1 MPNDSNLDPEPLSF
15 LQQDAAESARDDLT
29 AAPRG
34 SFQSPDNLEEY
45 LHRRKDDPSTL
56 GLRWGS
62 TLTNFAKAYGRF
74 KSRRGD
80 LVAQA
85 QTIVEFQTPPGT
97 HKLECL
103 LSQHAH

>member
-1 MPNDSNLDPEPLSF
+1 MPNDSNLDPEPALF
-15 LQQDAAESARDDLT
+15 LRQDAVESARGDLA

-34 SFQSPDNLEEY
+34 SFQSFDNLEEY
-45 LHRRKDDPSTL
+45 LYGRKDRSTL
-56 GLRWGS
+56 LLRWGS
-62 TLTNFAKAYGRF
+62 TLTDFVKAYGRF

-80 LVAQA
+80 QVAQA

-103 LSQHAH
+103 LNQHAH